1 MDHEIRVDITGLG
14 RYKMKLIGPG
24 FADHTLSD
32 LKKDKTV

>member
-1 MDHEIRVDITGLG
+1 MDHKIRVDIG

-32 LKKDKTV
+32 LKKDKSSNTV